1 MVAMLVISH
10 VDPPRCTASRFAEL
24 AVSRIEVAIEYSAA
38 RWASVSIVSV
48 VYVQSLVTAAPAGR
62 ASSVLV
68 AAVARSAS

>member
-24 AVSRIEVAIEYSAA
+24 AVSRIEVAIEYSAT

-48 VYVQSLVTAAPAGR
+48 VYVQLVTAAPAGR

-68 AAVARSAS
+68 AAVARSAR